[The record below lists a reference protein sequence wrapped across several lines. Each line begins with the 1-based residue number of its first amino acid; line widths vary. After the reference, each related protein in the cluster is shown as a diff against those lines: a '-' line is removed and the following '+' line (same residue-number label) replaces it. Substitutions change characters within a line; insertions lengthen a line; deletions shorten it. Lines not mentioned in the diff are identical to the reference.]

1 MINKT
6 DIEKLFAGQ
15 LTKIGDEGLRAK
27 VVEVWVVACQR
38 GGWQSVED
46 LKKMPFTLLTDTRG
60 INFVEHTIAVTEGA
74 VGLALAK
81 REAYAQMPY
90 AIDNDRLVAGGL
102 LHDIGKL
109 LEIEPD
115 GSGGWRKSHS
125 GMCARHPISG
135 AILASEH
142 GLSEE
147 IVNTIACHASEGNG
161 RPQVVETVLI
171 HQADFATFNPLVM
184 LGKGQLIEPKDGG

>member
-81 REAYAQMPY
+81 REA
-90 AIDNDRLVAGGL
+90 
-102 LHDIGKL
+102 
-109 LEIEPD
+109 
-115 GSGGWRKSHS
+115 
-125 GMCARHPISG
+125 
-135 AILASEH
+135 
-142 GLSEE
+142 
-147 IVNTIACHASEGNG
+147 
-161 RPQVVETVLI
+161 
-171 HQADFATFNPLVM
+171 
-184 LGKGQLIEPKDGG
+184 